1 MSDVSLTQKF
11 SNMFSKLG
19 AGLTQTAMTGIAL
32 KSMNSGC
39 GGNSIWGFGC
49 GGGNIGFAG
58 GYGFGFGGGL
68 CPGAD
73 PMGVTWMNSGGCST
87 NPYAAA
93 MGQQAAY
100 AWGASLYQQAAA
112 QYAVTA
118 QQRALAQSQMQTLQ
132 KTKAEY
138 AGNIEKD
145 QSTEQG
151 KAFDKATDE
160 MVDKEGN
167 VVKDKEFSII
177 DKYTDPEDK
186 TKCKDEYKE
195 AVSNLAKSYAA
206 EIDNSQGNKDG
217 KVTLEEFVKHEL
229 SKLPSDASDATKS
242 KAKLAAQNAY
252 NKIDQNGDGYADWK
266 ELAAVMATLDTDTS
280 QQKDKDGTIKSS
292 DYAKWSALM
301 SQNNTNEFDY
311 KVRASYTQL
320 FSKDK

>member
-11 SNMFSKLG
+11 ANMFSKLG

-49 GGGNIGFAG
+49 GNSFGYGG
-58 GYGFGFGGGL
+58 GYGISYGGGL

-73 PMGVTWMNSGGCST
+73 PMGVTWMNSGGCGT
-87 NPYAAA
+87 NPYATA

-118 QQRALAQSQMQTLQ
+118 QQRALAQTQMQTLQ
-132 KTKAEY
+132 KTDAEY
-138 AGNIEKD
+138 AGNLDKD

-160 MVDKEGN
+160 MVDKDGKIA
-167 VVKDKEFSII
+167 KDKEFSII
-177 DKYTDPEDK
+177 DKYTDPKDK
-186 TKCKDEYKE
+186 TKCADEYKE
-195 AVSNLAKSYAA
+195 AVSNLGKSYAA

-217 KVTLEEFVKHEL
+217 KVTLEEFVKHEM
-229 SKLPSDASDATKS
+229 SKLPSDASETTKA
-242 KAKLAAQNAY
+242 KAKLVAQNAY
-252 NKIDQNGDGYADWK
+252 NKIDQNGDGFADWK
-266 ELAAVMATLDTDTS
+266 ELAAVMATLDTDTGKE
-280 QQKDKDGTIKSS
+280 KDKDGTIKSS

-301 SQNNTNEFDY
+301 AQNTANEFD
-311 KVRASYTQL
+311 KTVRASYTQL
-320 FSKDK
+320 FNKEK